1 MTIVELKDHAARML
15 DFGIEQIRTK
25 GDLRQMFHL
34 VCRDGTIEIIMVHG
48 EVTNSEEAKR
58 ALGRLLKARVAAGEI
73 EAVIQ
78 LSDTFW
84 TSDMDPEKDKI
95 RQALDMTIEQAAKA
109 GLCTLHEG
117 ILCVLQSPILY
128 QTTVQEYKRDGE
140 RCELAGEPRTGSDE
154 NGTLRRPAGGRFD
167 FFPQAKH
174 AGGAS

>member
-15 DFGIEQIRTK
+15 DFGIEQIRTN

-34 VCRDGTIEIIMVHG
+34 VCRDGTIEVMLIDGRI
-48 EVTNSEEAKR
+48 TNSEDAKR
-58 ALGRLLKARVAAGEI
+58 ALGRQLKARVATGEI

-78 LSDTFW
+78 LSDTYW

-95 RQALDMTIEQAAKA
+95 RQALDMTIEQAGKA
-109 GLCTLHEG
+109 GFCTVHEG

-128 QTTVQEYKRDGE
+128 QTTIQEYKRDGE

-154 NGTLRRPAGGRFD
+154 DGAIERPAGGRFD
-167 FFPQAKH
+167 FFPRQGG